1 MTEKLRWLITF
12 TFNYTHFQRLQ
23 KVTQMTRRRHS
34 PLYLSGHVS
43 GQASDLVTT
52 LRKLLASGSFAP
64 WPQQGLCPWT
74 RWGHSPQTPMHSPR
88 CLFHPNPWETATLRT
103 ILHRAYWG
111 QSNTVIISQWAV
123 SVDMTQHWLHLLRRD
138 LFAIAGVLVRCFLYC
153 AGYCT
158 NRLRWTT
165 PKKRSDAHERS

>member
-1 MTEKLRWLITF
+1 MLSRAKMTEKLRWLITF

-52 LRKLLASGSFAP
+52 LRKLSASGSFAP

-88 CLFHPNPWETATLRT
+88 CLFHPQSLGDCNTADDSDIVRIGDSLIPALSPNELWASIWPDIDCTCWGAICLR
-103 ILHRAYWG
+103 
-111 QSNTVIISQWAV
+111 
-123 SVDMTQHWLHLLRRD
+123 
-138 LFAIAGVLVRCFLYC
+138 
-153 AGYCT
+153 
-158 NRLRWTT
+158 
-165 PKKRSDAHERS
+165 